1 MFFAEKF
8 SQSQCSICPVGSHC
22 HNTRSRRCEGSTRI
36 CNFQRQFKIR
46 NFQRQVQIC
55 NFQRWVQIC
64 NFQRWFK
71 IRNFQ
76 KWPFKDKQGE
86 HTYFFSAASS
96 LPLSF
101 LDTFSLFFLE
111 LMALAVVAL
120 VPALFFG
127 TTADTLEVPV
137 AAVGTGT
144 GASLLMLPLLLSPW
158 WCSCTVARPLHL
170 CCQKSWIL
178 VWRQLLWL
186 FGSLCVKDLMI
197 AVILIVILKARQT
210 DSFLV
215 GARATILAL
224 ALSIGMGPSTEH
236 VLTAILIPSVSLLSL
251 PPRPWPCELL
261 VIIYIPDWFPSGVV
275 SPSLCYGIKDVIPHG
290 SRTRVFL
297 EHLMLGFSADFVSK
311 VHHISHQGLD
321 G

>member
-36 CNFQRQFKIR
+36 CSFQRQFEIR

-96 LPLSF
+96 FFFFSLPLSF

-127 TTADTLEVPV
+127 ATADTLEVPV

-158 WCSCTVARPLHL
+158 WCSCTVACPLHL

-186 FGSLCVKDLMI
+186 FGSLCVKTWWSLSSSSSSSKLGRLSCGGKSHHFGVGAVHWHGAQHWACPDCNSHPKCFI
-197 AVILIVILKARQT
+197 AVTASQALTLWTPRCYLHPRLISVWGCFSF
-210 DSFLV
+210 SFLWNQ
-215 GARATILAL
+215 GCN
-224 ALSIGMGPSTEH
+224 SSW
-236 VLTAILIPSVSLLSL
+236 LL
-251 PPRPWPCELL
+251 
-261 VIIYIPDWFPSGVV
+261 D
-275 SPSLCYGIKDVIPHG
+275 
-290 SRTRVFL
+290 
-297 EHLMLGFSADFVSK
+297 
-311 VHHISHQGLD
+311 
-321 G
+321 

>member
-36 CNFQRQFKIR
+36 CSFQRQFEIR

-96 LPLSF
+96 FFFFSLPLSS

-120 VPALFFG
+120 VPALIL
-127 TTADTLEVPV
+127 A
-137 AAVGTGT
+137 
-144 GASLLMLPLLLSPW
+144 LLLILW
-158 WCSCTVARPLHL
+158 RCQWLQWALALELLCWCCHSCFLLGGVLALL
-170 CCQKSWIL
+170 L
-178 VWRQLLWL
+178 VLFTCAVRRAGYWCGGSC
-186 FGSLCVKDLMI
+186 FGSLGL
-197 AVILIVILKARQT
+197 
-210 DSFLV
+210 
-215 GARATILAL
+215 
-224 ALSIGMGPSTEH
+224 
-236 VLTAILIPSVSLLSL
+236 
-251 PPRPWPCELL
+251 
-261 VIIYIPDWFPSGVV
+261 
-275 SPSLCYGIKDVIPHG
+275 
-290 SRTRVFL
+290 
-297 EHLMLGFSADFVSK
+297 FV
-311 VHHISHQGLD
+311 
-321 G
+321 